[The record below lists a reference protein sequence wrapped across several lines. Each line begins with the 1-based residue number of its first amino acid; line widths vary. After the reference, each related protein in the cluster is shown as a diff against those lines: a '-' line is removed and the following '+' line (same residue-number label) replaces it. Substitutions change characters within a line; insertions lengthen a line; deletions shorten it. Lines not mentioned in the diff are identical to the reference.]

1 MATARIYSDIDMDFS
16 SNPVTQDIYKKTNV
30 EAVKQ
35 ALKNIMLTPFYSKP
49 FAPNYGSPIAGLLF
63 EPMDNIT
70 AKAIAN
76 IIDETISNYEP
87 RVRID
92 QVIVYP
98 DFNNNLYK
106 IQLDFHVL
114 GVSAPQT
121 FSTSLKR
128 AR

>member
-63 EPMDNIT
+63 EPMDNLT
-70 AKAIAN
+70 FMFWVC
-76 IIDETISNYEP
+76 
-87 RVRID
+87 RHHRH
-92 QVIVYP
+92 
-98 DFNNNLYK
+98 L
-106 IQLDFHVL
+106 
-114 GVSAPQT
+114 AP
-121 FSTSLKR
+121 L
-128 AR
+128 

>member
-70 AKAIAN
+70 ASAIAN

-121 FSTSLKR
+121 FSTSLKIDR
-128 AR
+128 

>member
-70 AKAIAN
+70 ARAIPN

>member
-1 MATARIYSDIDMDFS
+1 MDFAA
-16 SNPVTQDIYKKTNV
+16 NPVTQDNKKKTKV

-35 ALKNIMLTPFYSKP
+35 ALKNIMLTTFYSKP
-49 FAPNYGSPIAGLLF
+49 FAPNYGSPIEGLLF

-70 AKAIAN
+70 ASAIAN

-128 AR
+128 VR

>member
-1 MATARIYSDIDMDFS
+1 MATARIYSDIDMDFA

-63 EPMDNIT
+63 EPMDSIT
-70 AKAIAN
+70 GNAIAN
-76 IIDETISNYEP
+76 IIDETISNYER

-92 QVIVYP
+92 EVTVYP

-114 GVSAPQT
+114 GVRGPQT

>member
-70 AKAIAN
+70 ASAIAN

>member
-49 FAPNYGSPIAGLLF
+49 FAPNYGSPIAGVLF